1 MLNKGEKFIMVINK
15 IVLNLQDVQQVLNLS
30 AYGVYKLI
38 HEKKLYAYKDDGGRA
53 WKIPEQSIIDYLS
66 SRKSIYS

>member
-1 MLNKGEKFIMVINK
+1 MVINK
-15 IVLNLQDVQQVLNLS
+15 TVLNLQDTQQVLNLS

-38 HEKKLYAYKDDGGRA
+38 HEKKLYAYKDDGGKA
-53 WKIPEQSIIDYLS
+53 WKIPEQSITDYLS

>member
-1 MLNKGEKFIMVINK
+1 MVINK

-30 AYGVYKLI
+30 AYSVYKLI
-38 HEKKLYAYKDDGGRA
+38 HEKKIYAYKDDGGKS

>member
-1 MLNKGEKFIMVINK
+1 MVINK

-30 AYGVYKLI
+30 AYSVYKLI
-38 HEKKLYAYKDDGGRA
+38 HEKKIYAYKDDGGKS
-53 WKIPEQSIIDYLS
+53 WKIPEQSIVDYLS